1 MERLEKEKDEEKK
14 YHKIYKSI
22 NEMSFNSDENNQI
35 VYDYNNRYVMLITE
49 KLTIIGNLK
58 KPQDPWTLY
67 LPNNEYYEEILDF
80 SMISSSHD

>member
-1 MERLEKEKDEEKK
+1 
-14 YHKIYKSI
+14 
-22 NEMSFNSDENNQI
+22 
-35 VYDYNNRYVMLITE
+35 MLITE